1 MNDNDSIVTA
11 KGTADGLVL
20 RIDSRVDQNG
30 ILSGVRNFIES
41 RKKFLFGNEVALEW
55 VGGEP
60 EAGVEPQLRAIL
72 CDEFN
77 MKIRQGGLH
86 SELEFETTSVED
98 FLPVEENMFAKLDNY
113 DEANAKVLVTTL
125 RSGQKIESEHSIVIF
140 GDVNSGAEVVSGG
153 DVIILG
159 TLRGVAHAGAYDETG
174 GGRVIVAITF
184 QPTQLRIGSTISRGD
199 GKPHKSSGV
208 PELARIDGA
217 SIVVEPYSV
226 KTMTGLVR
234 GLA

>member
-1 MNDNDSIVTA
+1 MDDSIVTA
-11 KGTADGLVL
+11 KGTTDGLVL
-20 RIDSRVDQNG
+20 RIDSRVDESG
-30 ILSGVRNFIES
+30 ILNGVRSFIES

-55 VGGEP
+55 VGGDPQE
-60 EAGVEPQLRAIL
+60 GVEPQLKSLL

-77 MKIRQGGLH
+77 MKIRQGALQ
-86 SELEFETTSVED
+86 SEMEFETTSMED
-98 FLPVEENMFAKLDNY
+98 FLPTEESLFSKLDNY

-125 RSGQKIESEHSIVIF
+125 RSGQKIESEHSIIIF

-174 GGRVIVAITF
+174 GGRVIVGITF

-217 SIVVEPYSV
+217 SIIVEPYSV
-226 KTMTGLVR
+226 KTMTGLIR
-234 GLA
+234 GSV